1 MYHRHQAHTWCRCV
15 RSGVIVGFFVRG
27 QKEKFGMGCCKS
39 GWVFFLWVVQRWVCN
54 VFFSPVPTRLLNATK
69 AFCAD
74 GARWEGARATRKILC
89 FLRTLKLAWPPK
101 RHHHEYPI
109 QLAPTMVL
117 PSCSIHFSMSFFWPV
132 VFVSPPLSLCSRPV
146 VSFSYPLP
154 TWSSKKQSGEK

>member
-54 VFFSPVPTRLLNATK
+54 VFFFPVPTRLLNATK
-69 AFCAD
+69 AFGAD

-89 FLRTLKLAWPPK
+89 FLRTLEFGPRTGITTNIL
-101 RHHHEYPI
+101 I
-109 QLAPTMVL
+109 QLAPPPWYYPPV
-117 PSCSIHFSMSFFWPV
+117 SIHFSMSSSLTRSV
-132 VFVSPPLSLCSRPV
+132 TLLFVSPPLSLCSRPV

-154 TWSSKKQSGEK
+154 T